1 MSVIVKTDHYIYEP
15 TFCPDTDTYI
25 DVCPYKKYERNCKI
39 FNCNCKAGTIL
50 SGRAN
55 FYAHIKSDC
64 HKTYVQQYALFK
76 KELTEEQGKNKQ
88 LTYENQMLIRKVN
101 KVDQDHKVLREK
113 YEKLVEQNKKFHGKQ
128 EKLLNKYKKILEEIT
143 VD

>member
-15 TFCPDTDTYI
+15 TFCPDTATYI

-64 HKTYVQQYALFK
+64 HKTWVQQYALFK
-76 KELTEEQGKNKQ
+76 KELTEEQEKNKH
-88 LTYENQMLIRKVN
+88 LTYENEMLIRKIN
-101 KVDQDHKVLREK
+101 KQDQDHKVLQEK
-113 YEKLVEQNKKFHGKQ
+113 YGKLVTEYGKFCNKS

-143 VD
+143 VE